1 MNGKRRDLLTSSV
14 INTNIETITPASIG
28 NIVKDQN
35 ALRTAM
41 ANNDGSDDNDANE
54 RVQAQQQQIE
64 AASIQVSKILAKAG
78 TSDAFNGQNL
88 GVGGLDDVLV
98 QIKRRIWTP
107 LAAPPQLLQGK
118 GCAWYICLCVCMH
131 LYKHDFKYNY

>member
-41 ANNDGSDDNDANE
+41 ANNDGSDDKYDISEYDYMIYHTA
-54 RVQAQQQQIE
+54 
-64 AASIQVSKILAKAG
+64 
-78 TSDAFNGQNL
+78 
-88 GVGGLDDVLV
+88 
-98 QIKRRIWTP
+98 
-107 LAAPPQLLQGK
+107 
-118 GCAWYICLCVCMH
+118 YII
-131 LYKHDFKYNY
+131 